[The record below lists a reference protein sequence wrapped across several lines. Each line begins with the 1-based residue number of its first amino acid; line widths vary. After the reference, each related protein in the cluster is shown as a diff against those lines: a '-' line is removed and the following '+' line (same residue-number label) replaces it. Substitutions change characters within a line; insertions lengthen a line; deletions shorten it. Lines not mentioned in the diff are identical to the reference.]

1 MQISSNLMKTLI
13 TKTTFTILTLGM
25 IFLLSQITN
34 AQSCEM
40 DAQMRPSDVVIPSQ
54 IVVNKTYRVRVTVV
68 NNGSCNWDTSSG
80 IRLSIKILRGP
91 SGSSAQRDELT
102 PIVDLKYKIKP
113 GDRHEFEYEI
123 TGPYYLGNYT
133 LEWKMVKQNKWFGD
147 AVTKPIT
154 VVPPK

>member
-1 MQISSNLMKTLI
+1 MPLNFMKPFI
-13 TKTTFTILTLGM
+13 TRLVFTTLTLGL
-25 IFLLSQITN
+25 IFLLSEPARGQT
-34 AQSCEM
+34 CDM
-40 DAQMRPSDVVIPSQ
+40 DAQIRPSDVVIPSQ

-68 NNGSCNWDTSSG
+68 NNGTCNWDTSSG

-91 SGSSAQRDELT
+91 SSSATERDELT

-113 GDRHEFEYEI
+113 NDRHEFEYEI

-133 LEWKMVKQNKWFGD
+133 LEWKMVRQNKWFGD
-147 AVTKPIT
+147 AVTKQIT